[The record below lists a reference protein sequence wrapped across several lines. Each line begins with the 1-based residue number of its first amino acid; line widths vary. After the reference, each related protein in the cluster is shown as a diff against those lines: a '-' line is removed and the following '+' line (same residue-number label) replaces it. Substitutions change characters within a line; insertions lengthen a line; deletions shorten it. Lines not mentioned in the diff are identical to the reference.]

1 MGLFKPW
8 TWFGKLE
15 SKLFGDGG
23 ITSFTKSL
31 INQYSR
37 NGLTGAEQQQNE
49 FNAEQA
55 QQQMQFQ
62 ERMSNTAYQR
72 QTADMQ
78 AAGVNPALM
87 YGGAGASGAS
97 TPTGAA
103 ASGSP
108 LSGLGMSDLM
118 SAILGAA
125 KMRKEIKL
133 LDKQAEKIDTENKN
147 TEANTRKV
155 EEEMKWL
162 RPLNEAQLD
171 KLASEI
177 DVNRSNINRNQYLND
192 LDKAQELKIL
202 KDISWID
209 RLNEAKTEQEKAS
222 AARDFADAAIAEY
235 ERTLGYRLGSNSL
248 LALATAIGNAFHIDI
263 TNPVGQFEDF
273 MNNGEVSW
281 AKALS
286 GKAGEIIVNAVI
298 KRLKE
303 LGVTHEAGS
312 IARGRN

>member
-15 SKLFGDGG
+15 SALFGDGG
-23 ITSFTKSL
+23 VASFAKSVV
-31 INQYSR
+31 NQYTR
-37 NGLTGAEQQQNE
+37 NELTGAEQEQNA
-49 FNAEQA
+49 FNAAQA
-55 QQQMQFQ
+55 QEQMAFQ

-87 YGGAGASGAS
+87 YGGAGSSGAS

-133 LDKQAEKIDTENKN
+133 LDKQAEKIDIENKN
-147 TEANTRKV
+147 TEANTRKT
-155 EEEMKWL
+155 EEETKWMG
-162 RPLNEAQLD
+162 PLNDAQLAR
-171 KLASEI
+171 LAKEM
-177 DVNRSNINRNQYLND
+177 DVADSTINRNEYLNA
-192 LDKAQELKIL
+192 LTTAQELETL
-202 KDISWID
+202 KNASWID

-222 AARDFADAAIAEY
+222 AARDFAEAAIAEM
-235 ERTLGYRLGSNSL
+235 EKTRGYRLGSNSL
-248 LALATAIGNAFHIDI
+248 LALATAIGNVFHIDI
-263 TNPVGQFEDF
+263 TNPIGQFEDF

-286 GKAGEIIVNAVI
+286 GKGGEIIINAII
-298 KRLKE
+298 KALKDR
-303 LGVTHEAGS
+303 GVTYEPGS
-312 IARGRN
+312 ISKGK

>member
-15 SKLFGDGG
+15 SMLFGDGG
-23 ITSFTKSL
+23 IASFAKSVV
-31 INQYSR
+31 NQYTR
-37 NGLTGAEQQQNE
+37 NELTGAEQQQNE
-49 FNAEQA
+49 FNATQA
-55 QQQMQFQ
+55 QEQMAFQ

-87 YGGAGASGAS
+87 YGGAGASGAT
-97 TPTGAA
+97 TPSGAA

-108 LSGLGMSDLM
+108 FAGLGMSDLM

-133 LDKQAEKIDTENKN
+133 LDKQAEKIDIENKN
-147 TEANTRKV
+147 TEANTRKT
-155 EEEMKWL
+155 EEETKWMG
-162 RPLNEAQLD
+162 PLNEAQLN

-177 DVNRSNINRNQYLND
+177 GVNQSNINRNQYLND
-192 LDKAQELKIL
+192 LTKAQELEIL
-202 KDISWID
+202 KNTEWID

-222 AARDFADAAIAEY
+222 AARDFAEAAISQY

-248 LALATAIGNAFHIDI
+248 LALATAIGNAFHVDL
-263 TNPVGQFEDF
+263 TNPIGQFEDF
-273 MNNGEVSW
+273 MNNGDVSW
-281 AKALS
+281 AKAFS
-286 GKAGEIIVNAVI
+286 GKGGEIIINAII
-298 KRLKE
+298 KALKE
-303 LGVTHEAGS
+303 RGFVHEPGS
-312 IARGRN
+312 IAKGRQ